1 MQLCTFGDNFVQEQ
15 LSLSCLL
22 GPLCVFRNVACNMAR
37 TILGQFLDELP
48 SRVRLNAS
56 TLEFTIFTNCMD
68 SHLWFDDER
77 VNAIYE
83 DWRRI

>member
-1 MQLCTFGDNFVQEQ
+1 MPDINTLIY
-15 LSLSCLL
+15 
-22 GPLCVFRNVACNMAR
+22 VALERVA
-37 TILGQFLDELP
+37 GQFLDELP